1 VGLHQKHQGEK
12 QMEWIKEAL
21 NGLVEADKL
30 DAVASAIEKGVPKH
44 FIPKSKFN
52 ELNEEFKLTKA
63 QLEETST
70 KITQLSQQASS
81 LGEYQTQ
88 IESLKKENSIIAEN
102 YKKQIDDIMQK
113 TRTESKR
120 AKLKESLLDA
130 SVHKDAIDLL
140 VERYAN
146 EVELS
151 EEGFSDIK
159 PLIEKIKSEKAGLF
173 ITEQQDSVEKG
184 QKKKNPPESDD
195 KELRKLFGL

>member
-1 VGLHQKHQGEK
+1 
-12 QMEWIKEAL
+12 MEWIKEAL
-21 NGLVEADKL
+21 NGLVESDKL

-151 EEGFSDIK
+151 EEGFRDIK

-173 ITEQQDSVEKG
+173 ITEQQSSVEKG
-184 QKKKNPPESDD
+184 QKKNNPPEQDD